1 MPETKSITIK
11 NFDAFTRLSMND
23 INRTANFIHEHS
35 GDFKDPIS
43 AIRKS
48 LLYAAKEIAGLGG
61 YVFLMEHKDE
71 IIGAVVVN
79 KTGMNEYLSENIL
92 VYIAVNEA
100 YRGQGIASQLIK
112 HTKRYCRGAI
122 ATHINKD
129 NPIIKLFED
138 EGFEA
143 RNIEMRLTRK

>member
-1 MPETKSITIK
+1 MTIK
-11 NFDAFTRLSMND
+11 TFDAFTRLSIND
-23 INRTANFIHEHS
+23 INRTANFIYANS
-35 GDFKDPIS
+35 GDFRDSKS

-61 YVFLMEHKDE
+61 YVFIMEHE
-71 IIGAVVVN
+71 NNIVGAVVVN

-92 VYIAVNEA
+92 VYIAVKEE
-100 YRGQGIASQLIK
+100 YRGQGITSELIK

-122 ATHINKD
+122 AIHINKD
-129 NPIIKLFED
+129 NPMIKLFED